1 MCPKKTV
8 CMAAY
13 GDYQPGYIA
22 PEAAYQQGGYET
34 SPRASHVSPQVERV
48 LKEAMEALLTAGQ

>member
-1 MCPKKTV
+1 
-8 CMAAY
+8 MAAY

-34 SPRASHVSPQVERV
+34 SPRASNVAPQVERV
-48 LKEAMEALLTAGQ
+48 LKQAMEALLTSSE